1 MRAYRLRRN
10 LEASFIEFFRE
21 ALAADDWKNVQVE
34 YNLKADDIKL
44 PAIMIFAPSVEN
56 IQREVGTG
64 KYLKYPV
71 VNIKIFA
78 KSDGMRTDLAD
89 WMKEK
94 FEGDIPYYKYT
105 IEDGDI
111 ISKNLAGNIVVR
123 KINRDEKELANTD
136 PNVLEV
142 EDRYRHLFELSVYVA
157 ESVDC

>member
-1 MRAYRLRRN
+1 MKQYSLRRN

-34 YNLKADDIKL
+34 YNLKNEAIKL
-44 PAIMIFAPSVEN
+44 PAIIIFIPSVEN
-56 IQREVGTG
+56 QQKEIGTG
-64 KYLKYPV
+64 KYLKYPI

-89 WMKEK
+89 WMKEL
-94 FEGDIPYYKYT
+94 FEGDIPYYRYT
-105 IEDGDI
+105 IEDGEI

-142 EDRYRHLFELSVYVA
+142 EDRYRHLFELSVFVA
-157 ESVDC
+157 ESLDC